1 MMRALLIVTVLSA
14 AGGAVCAQPGNAAPT
29 GMESCFQSARGADS
43 ICFNPAYDAVQRL
56 DCLQKART
64 TLLQCLEHVPPEI
77 ATGPASS
84 EKAAG
89 KVTSEIPSGT
99 APAEFPTA
107 TVVPDKPPA
116 AVSSDKS
123 AAAAS
128 SDKPTAGVS
137 ADKPAADKPTAGVSA
152 DRPSADMPTAA
163 VSSDKPAAP
172 ASPDKPTAAAL
183 PDKPTA
189 GVSADEPAAGVSA
202 DKPSADMPTAAVSSD
217 NPSAAVS
224 PDKPAAAASPDLP
237 ARAVDIAP
245 KPRDPNWIISET
257 TSPVD
262 YAPVM
267 TAAIRLPFTVK
278 HAPNTFAI
286 RCRGGRTELL
296 VRTEGTWRASRT
308 REVQVDYQIN
318 DQPLVK
324 LTWTVSPDGKTAIYR
339 DDAVGLLQ
347 SLPDGA
353 RLKISVLDE
362 PGPSHEAT
370 FQLTGLDV
378 VREKIAVACKWP
390 PAANKVSS
398 EKH

>member
-1 MMRALLIVTVLSA
+1 MMRALLIAAALSA

-43 ICFNPAYDAVQRL
+43 ICSNPANDAVQRL

-64 TLLQCLEHVPPEI
+64 TLLQCLEHVPQEI
-77 ATGPASS
+77 VTGSVSS
-84 EKAAG
+84 ENAAG
-89 KVTSEIPSGT
+89 KVTSEPPSGT
-99 APAEFPTA
+99 APPELPTA
-107 TVVPDKPPA
+107 TVVP
-116 AVSSDKS
+116 
-123 AAAAS
+123 
-128 SDKPTAGVS
+128 DKPTAGVS
-137 ADKPAADKPTAGVSA
+137 ADKPAADKPTAA
-152 DRPSADMPTAA
+152 I
-163 VSSDKPAAP
+163 SSDKPAAP
-172 ASPDKPTAAAL
+172 AL
-183 PDKPTA
+183 PDKP
-189 GVSADEPAAGVSA
+189 SA
-202 DKPSADMPTAAVSSD
+202 AAVPD
-217 NPSAAVS
+217 KPSAAVS

-324 LTWTVSPDGKTAIYR
+324 LTWTASPDGKTAIYR

-362 PGPSHEAT
+362 PGPSHEAM
-370 FQLTGLDV
+370 FQLTGLDA

-398 EKH
+398 EKR

>member
-1 MMRALLIVTVLSA
+1 
-14 AGGAVCAQPGNAAPT
+14 
-29 GMESCFQSARGADS
+29 MESCFQWARGADS
-43 ICFNPAYDAVQRL
+43 ICSNPANDAVQRL

-64 TLLQCLEHVPPEI
+64 TLLQCLEHVPQEI
-77 ATGPASS
+77 VTGSASS

-89 KVTSEIPSGT
+89 KVTSETPSGT
-99 APAEFPTA
+99 APPEIPTA
-107 TVVPDKPPA
+107 TVVP
-116 AVSSDKS
+116 
-123 AAAAS
+123 
-128 SDKPTAGVS
+128 DKPTAGVS

-163 VSSDKPAAP
+163 ISSDKPAAP
-172 ASPDKPTAAAL
+172 AL
-183 PDKPTA
+183 PDKP
-189 GVSADEPAAGVSA
+189 SA
-202 DKPSADMPTAAVSSD
+202 AAVPD
-217 NPSAAVS
+217 KPSAAVS

-324 LTWTVSPDGKTAIYR
+324 LTWTASPDGKTAIYR

-353 RLKISVLDE
+353 RLKINVLDE

-370 FQLTGLDV
+370 FQLTGLDAV
-378 VREKIAVACKWP
+378 QEKIALACKWP

-398 EKH
+398 EKR

>member
-1 MMRALLIVTVLSA
+1 MMRALLIATALSA

-43 ICFNPAYDAVQRL
+43 ICSNPANDAVQRL

-64 TLLQCLEHVPPEI
+64 TLLQCLEHVEQEI
-77 ATGPASS
+77 ATGSVSS

-89 KVTSEIPSGT
+89 KVTSETPSGT
-99 APAEFPTA
+99 APPELPTA
-107 TVVPDKPPA
+107 TVVP
-116 AVSSDKS
+116 
-123 AAAAS
+123 
-128 SDKPTAGVS
+128 DKPTAGVS
-137 ADKPAADKPTAGVSA
+137 ADKPA
-152 DRPSADMPTAA
+152 ADMPTAA

-172 ASPDKPTAAAL
+172 ALPDKPSAAAL
-183 PDKPTA
+183 PDK
-189 GVSADEPAAGVSA
+189 
-202 DKPSADMPTAAVSSD
+202 
-217 NPSAAVS
+217 PSAAVS

-267 TAAIRLPFTVK
+267 TAAIRLPFSVK

-324 LTWTVSPDGKTAIYR
+324 LTWTASPDGKTAIYR

-370 FQLTGLDV
+370 FQLTGLDA

-398 EKH
+398 EKR

>member
-1 MMRALLIVTVLSA
+1 MMRALLIATVLSA

-43 ICFNPAYDAVQRL
+43 VCSNPANDAVQRL

-64 TLLQCLEHVPPEI
+64 TLLQCLEHVPHEI
-77 ATGPASS
+77 ATGSGSS

-89 KVTSEIPSGT
+89 KATSETPSGT
-99 APAEFPTA
+99 AQPELPTA

-123 AAAAS
+123 TAAAS

-137 ADKPAADKPTAGVSA
+137 ADKPAGDTPTAGGSA

-172 ASPDKPTAAAL
+172 AVPDK
-183 PDKPTA
+183 
-189 GVSADEPAAGVSA
+189 
-202 DKPSADMPTAAVSSD
+202 
-217 NPSAAVS
+217 PSAAVS
-224 PDKPAAAASPDLP
+224 PDKSAAAASPDLS
-237 ARAVDIAP
+237 ARAVDMAP

-267 TAAIRLPFTVK
+267 TAAIRLPFSVK

-308 REVQVDYQIN
+308 REVQVDYQVN
-318 DQPLVK
+318 DQPVVK
-324 LTWTVSPDGKTAIYR
+324 LTWTASPDGKTAIYR

-353 RLKISVLDE
+353 RLKIDVVDE

-370 FQLTGLDV
+370 FQLTGLDA

>member
-1 MMRALLIVTVLSA
+1 
-14 AGGAVCAQPGNAAPT
+14 
-29 GMESCFQSARGADS
+29 
-43 ICFNPAYDAVQRL
+43 
-56 DCLQKART
+56 
-64 TLLQCLEHVPPEI
+64 
-77 ATGPASS
+77 
-84 EKAAG
+84 
-89 KVTSEIPSGT
+89 
-99 APAEFPTA
+99 
-107 TVVPDKPPA
+107 
-116 AVSSDKS
+116 
-123 AAAAS
+123 
-128 SDKPTAGVS
+128 
-137 ADKPAADKPTAGVSA
+137 
-152 DRPSADMPTAA
+152 MPTAA
-163 VSSDKPAAP
+163 VSS
-172 ASPDKPTAAAL
+172 DKPTAAAL

-189 GVSADEPAAGVSA
+189 
-202 DKPSADMPTAAVSSD
+202 AVSL
-217 NPSAAVS
+217 
-224 PDKPAAAASPDLP
+224 DKPAAAASPDLP

-267 TAAIRLPFTVK
+267 TAAIRLPFSVK
-278 HAPNTFAI
+278 HAPTTFAI

-324 LTWTVSPDGKTAIYR
+324 LTWTSSPDGKTAIYR

-370 FQLTGLDV
+370 FQLTGLDAI
-378 VREKIAVACKWP
+378 REKIAVACKWP
-390 PAANKVSS
+390 PAANKISS

>member
-1 MMRALLIVTVLSA
+1 MMRALLIATALSV
-14 AGGAVCAQPGNAAPT
+14 AGGAACAQPRNAAPT
-29 GMESCFQSARGADS
+29 GMEPCFQSARGADS
-43 ICFNPAYDAVQRL
+43 ICSNPSNDAIQRL

-64 TLLQCLEHVPPEI
+64 TLLQCLEQVPQEV
-77 ATGPASS
+77 ATGSASS
-84 EKAAG
+84 EKAPG
-89 KVTSEIPSGT
+89 KVTSETPSGT

-123 AAAAS
+123 TAAVS
-128 SDKPTAGVS
+128 SDTPTAGVS
-137 ADKPAADKPTAGVSA
+137 ADRPAAAGSP

-172 ASPDKPTAAAL
+172 ALPDKPSGAAL
-183 PDKPTA
+183 PDKPGA
-189 GVSADEPAAGVSA
+189 G
-202 DKPSADMPTAAVSSD
+202 
-217 NPSAAVS
+217 VS
-224 PDKPAAAASPDLP
+224 PDKPAAAALPDLP
-237 ARAVDIAP
+237 ARAVEIAP

-267 TAAIRLPFTVK
+267 TAAIRLPFSVK
-278 HAPNTFAI
+278 HAPTTFAI

-324 LTWTVSPDGKTAIYR
+324 LTWTASPDGKTAIYR
-339 DDAVGLLQ
+339 DDAIGLLQ

-353 RLKISVLDE
+353 RLKIDVLDE

-370 FQLTGLDV
+370 FQLTGLDA

>member
-1 MMRALLIVTVLSA
+1 MKRALLIATALSA
-14 AGGAVCAQPGNAAPT
+14 AGGTVCAQPANGGPT

-43 ICFNPAYDAVQRL
+43 VCSNPANDAVQRL
-56 DCLQKART
+56 DCLLKART
-64 TLLQCLEHVPPEI
+64 TLLECLEHVPQEI
-77 ATGPASS
+77 VTGSVSP

-89 KVTSEIPSGT
+89 KVTSETPSGA
-99 APAEFPTA
+99 APPELPTA
-107 TVVPDKPPA
+107 TGVPDKPPA
-116 AVSSDKS
+116 VVSSDKS
-123 AAAAS
+123 TAAA
-128 SDKPTAGVS
+128 P
-137 ADKPAADKPTAGVSA
+137 
-152 DRPSADMPTAA
+152 
-163 VSSDKPAAP
+163 SDKPAAT
-172 ASPDKPTAAAL
+172 ASPDP
-183 PDKPTA
+183 
-189 GVSADEPAAGVSA
+189 
-202 DKPSADMPTAAVSSD
+202 
-217 NPSAAVS
+217 
-224 PDKPAAAASPDLP
+224 P

-267 TAAIRLPFTVK
+267 TAAIRLPFSVK
-278 HAPNTFAI
+278 HAPITFAI
-286 RCRGGRTELL
+286 RCRGGRTEVL

-324 LTWTVSPDGKTAIYR
+324 LTWTASPDGKTAIYR

-347 SLPDGA
+347 SLPDGV

-362 PGPSHEAT
+362 PGPSHDAT
-370 FQLTGLDV
+370 FQLTGLDA

-390 PAANKVSS
+390 PAANKISS

>member
-1 MMRALLIVTVLSA
+1 
-14 AGGAVCAQPGNAAPT
+14 
-29 GMESCFQSARGADS
+29 MESCFQWARGADS
-43 ICFNPAYDAVQRL
+43 ICSNPANDAVQRL

-64 TLLQCLEHVPPEI
+64 TLLQCLEHVPQEI
-77 ATGPASS
+77 VTGSASS

-89 KVTSEIPSGT
+89 KVTSETPSGT
-99 APAEFPTA
+99 APPEIPTA
-107 TVVPDKPPA
+107 TVVP
-116 AVSSDKS
+116 
-123 AAAAS
+123 
-128 SDKPTAGVS
+128 DKPTAGVS

-163 VSSDKPAAP
+163 ISSDKPAAP
-172 ASPDKPTAAAL
+172 AL
-183 PDKPTA
+183 PDKP
-189 GVSADEPAAGVSA
+189 SA
-202 DKPSADMPTAAVSSD
+202 AAVPD
-217 NPSAAVS
+217 KPSAAVS

-324 LTWTVSPDGKTAIYR
+324 LTWTASPDGKTAIYR

-353 RLKISVLDE
+353 RLKINVLDE

-370 FQLTGLDV
+370 FQLTGLDA
-378 VREKIAVACKWP
+378 VREKIALACKWP

-398 EKH
+398 EKR